1 MFYEFLGEKC
11 STLKTE
17 LGSQEI
23 QSVCLDKQLVKACRK
38 FVKNPKFFHLVET
51 LVVLVLYKA
60 KSSTTIE
67 VFFLQNFYYHRLID
81 AITSTNEN
89 T

>member
-38 FVKNPKFFHLVET
+38 FVKNPKFFHLVD
-51 LVVLVLYKA
+51 LVDL
-60 KSSTTIE
+60 
-67 VFFLQNFYYHRLID
+67 
-81 AITSTNEN
+81 
-89 T
+89 

>member
-1 MFYEFLGEKC
+1 MFYEFLEEKH

-51 LVVLVLYKA
+51 
-60 KSSTTIE
+60 
-67 VFFLQNFYYHRLID
+67 
-81 AITSTNEN
+81 
-89 T
+89 